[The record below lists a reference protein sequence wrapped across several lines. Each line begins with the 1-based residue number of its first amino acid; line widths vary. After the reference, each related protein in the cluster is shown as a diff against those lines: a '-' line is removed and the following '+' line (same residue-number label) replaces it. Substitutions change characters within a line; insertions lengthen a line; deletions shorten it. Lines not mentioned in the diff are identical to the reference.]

1 MTKTSAKTL
10 NPLDKLERVLAAEQ
24 SRRAA
29 ERDRR
34 RAEFPGLAEMVDA
47 FRAKGFDVR
56 LLAGIERGK
65 EIGKVDDELR
75 EVYAREIGD

>member
-1 MTKTSAKTL
+1 MSREQNRA
-10 NPLDKLERVLAAEQ
+10 NFPELAVT
-24 SRRAA
+24 
-29 ERDRR
+29 
-34 RAEFPGLAEMVDA
+34 VDA